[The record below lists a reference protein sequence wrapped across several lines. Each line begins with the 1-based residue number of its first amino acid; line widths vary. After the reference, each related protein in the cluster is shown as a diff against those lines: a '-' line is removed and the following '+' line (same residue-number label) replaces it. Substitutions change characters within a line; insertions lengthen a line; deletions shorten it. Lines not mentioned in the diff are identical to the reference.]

1 MLFGQI
7 VIGAPGS
14 GKTTFCFAVKEYLEY
29 FGRQTIVINLD
40 PANESSSYK
49 VRVINNFLV

>member
-7 VIGAPGS
+7 AIGAPGS

-29 FGRQTIVINLD
+29 FGRKTLVINLD
-40 PANESSSYK
+40 PANESSCYK
-49 VRVINNFLV
+49 VTVLYDLV

>member
-1 MLFGQI
+1 MHFGQV

-29 FGRQTIVINLD
+29 FQRPTIIINLD
-40 PANESSSYK
+40 PANETTSNK
-49 VRVINNFLV
+49 VNSTYISV